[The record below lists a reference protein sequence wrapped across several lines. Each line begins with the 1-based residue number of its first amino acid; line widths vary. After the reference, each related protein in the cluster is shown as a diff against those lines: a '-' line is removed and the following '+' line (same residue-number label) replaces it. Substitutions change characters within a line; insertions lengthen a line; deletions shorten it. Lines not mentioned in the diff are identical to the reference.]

1 MNPKQISRPSPTMAK
16 SKGKVRCTPIRQF
29 IVLLLTFA
37 VLLNSYSLTLF
48 SSVAISGCN
57 NSGSYTGDALSVR
70 EVVSTELA
78 NSQSSGYFN
87 DIPDASWKRMQQRAR
102 SSVQYMYPKEP
113 ERGGKSYKN
122 VKIWNLNNLQ
132 PDFTC
137 SHVSRVGGHGDGPKW
152 TCDPHR
158 LLAKKDCLIYSV
170 GSQGQYEWEDAMVA
184 LLGSHHCEI
193 HVFDSGNYTRP
204 GDLEMRNIHYHQWG
218 IKSSYDASFN
228 PAQAL
233 RTAQPEMLTFQQT
246 LTKLG
251 HKRRKIDILKIHC
264 DSCEW

>member
-1 MNPKQISRPSPTMAK
+1 MSPKQISRHSPTMAK
-16 SKGKVRCTPIRQF
+16 SKGKVRWTPVRLF

-37 VLLNSYSLTLF
+37 VLLNSYSLTLGVF

-70 EVVSTELA
+70 EVYSTELA

-102 SSVQYMYPKEP
+102 SSVQYMYPTEP
-113 ERGGKSYKN
+113 EKGFKN
-122 VKIWNLNNLQ
+122 VKLWNLNNLQ

-137 SHVSRVGGHGDGPKW
+137 PHVSRVGGHGDGPKW

-158 LLAKKDCLIYSV
+158 LLAKNDCLIYSV

-184 LLGSHHCEI
+184 LFGSPHCEI
-193 HVFDSGNYTRP
+193 HVFDPGNYTRP
-204 GDLEMRNIHYHQWG
+204 GDLEMKNIHYHQWG
-218 IKSSYDASFN
+218 IKSSYN
-228 PAQAL
+228 QPAKSLRAAL
-233 RTAQPEMLTFQQT
+233 PEMLTFQQT

-264 DSCEW
+264 ASCAW

>member
-1 MNPKQISRPSPTMAK
+1 MNHKQFSSPSPSMA
-16 SKGKVRCTPIRQF
+16 TPKRKLRWTPTRQF
-29 IVLLLTFA
+29 IILLLTFA
-37 VLLNSYSLTLF
+37 VLLNSLSLF

-57 NSGSYTGDALSVR
+57 NSGSYTNEDLSFPAMYSTAL
-70 EVVSTELA
+70 A
-78 NSQSSGYFN
+78 YNQSAGYFN
-87 DIPDASWKRMQQRAR
+87 DVPDASWKRMQQRAR
-102 SSVQYMYPKEP
+102 SSVQYRYPTEP
-113 ERGGKSYKN
+113 EKGYKN
-122 VKIWNLNNLQ
+122 MKLWYLNNLQ

-137 SHVSRVGGHGDGPKW
+137 PHVSRVGGHGDGPKW

-170 GSQGQYEWEDAMVA
+170 GSHGQYEWEDAVVA

-193 HVFDSGNYTRP
+193 HVFDPGNYTRP
-204 GDLEMRNIHYHQWG
+204 GDLEMKNIHYHQWG
-218 IKSSYDASFN
+218 IKSSYNASSS

-233 RTAQPEMLTFQQT
+233 HTAQTELLTFQQT

-251 HKRRKIDILKIHC
+251 HYMRRIDILKIDC